1 VTNSKPWRFL
11 WLLALVS
18 FACLIGAGSADEQG
32 KQEQG
37 KGKKS
42 FVVQVDLKKLPRD
55 LASEVLKYVEG
66 GEDIARELEK
76 KGKGKKGKDKKGDE
90 LKGKAD
96 KGPKA
101 PKGEVAYAKGK
112 GKGKKGDQPDR
123 AEELERRLDRLFRE
137 IDELRRELRRK

>member
-90 LKGKAD
+90 LKD